1 MATEVKSSSV
11 AGIAAELKNKIGAL
25 CLAALNPELERTEHS
40 NYHPVNTAKIE
51 RCAEEADAL
60 VDRLAKEAEHAT

>member
-11 AGIAAELKNKIGAL
+11 AGIAAELKKRIEELYKAGVY
-25 CLAALNPELERTEHS
+25 PEFERTEHS
-40 NYHPVNTAKIE
+40 NYRVVGTDEIE
-51 RCAEEADAL
+51 RCAKEADAL